1 MIRNILDTP
10 YYYFSYTYDIS
21 HSLQRLHSMPPE
33 FLQMG
38 LFDRADMRFIW
49 NGFLLKSFQKF
60 DLKKYCLPII
70 MGFVSINQVNVNG
83 NNFSWIL
90 ISRRSIQRAGTR
102 LFCRGIDQNVSKI
115 WFHPV

>member
-1 MIRNILDTP
+1 
-10 YYYFSYTYDIS
+10 
-21 HSLQRLHSMPPE
+21 
-33 FLQMG
+33 MG
-38 LFDRADMRFIW
+38 LYDRADMRFIW

-102 LFCRGIDQNVSKI
+102 LFCRGIDQNVSIPENLISGLEYSSTKSTNN
-115 WFHPV
+115 FFYFSRVT

>member
-1 MIRNILDTP
+1 
-10 YYYFSYTYDIS
+10 
-21 HSLQRLHSMPPE
+21 
-33 FLQMG
+33 MG
-38 LFDRADMRFIW
+38 LYDRADMRFIW

-70 MGFVSINQVNVNG
+70 MGFVSVNQVNVNG

-102 LFCRGIDQNVSKI
+102 LFCRGIDQNVSILISTIKI
-115 WFHPV
+115 QFLDKFRERLRMTMQ